1 MRTIITLAALYISQ
15 TLWAQSP
22 LEVTIIGTTHA
33 FQKEYQDKQ
42 NFRQVQD
49 FIVDLDPDI
58 ICIEAIP
65 TSDTLSLQE
74 ILPNNMKRADKMR
87 SALQEKGHFP
97 FDANAYNSEVES
109 MRFEGAIDY
118 AAYDFWN
125 AYYHWFQ
132 VIQNGDSL
140 NQFTPYMKDLSRSEY
155 GLMVF
160 PAAIELGIDQFYPI
174 DFRAGEE
181 EFLASNQKVLKKLL
195 FRFKW
200 KPLGTYLKT
209 QKRYKKAEEAG
220 QLMEFI
226 NGPDFQVAFNN
237 LIDELPRKLP
247 KVAEARFVKDY
258 WLRRN
263 EIMADRIVE
272 TAKQQAVQKVLLT
285 VGSAHVGAIK
295 NALEKQGHLVR
306 TYGELTN
313 KNN

>member
-1 MRTIITLAALYISQ
+1 MRTIIALTIFCIHQ
-15 TLWAQSP
+15 ILWAQSP
-22 LEVTIIGTTHA
+22 LEVTIIGTTHS

-42 NFRQVQD
+42 DFQNVQD
-49 FIVDLDPDI
+49 FIVDLEPDI

-65 TSDTLSLQE
+65 TTDTLSLQE

-87 SALQEKGHFP
+87 LALAEKGHLP
-97 FDANAYNSEVES
+97 FDPNAYDSKAER
-109 MRFEGAIDY
+109 MRFRGACSF
-118 AAYDFWN
+118 ASYDIWN
-125 AYYHWFQ
+125 AYYRWFQ
-132 VIQNGDSL
+132 VLQNGDSL

-174 DFRAGEE
+174 DFRDGED

-226 NGPDFQVAFNN
+226 NGPEFQVAFNN

-247 KVAEARFVKDY
+247 KVEEAKFVKDY

-263 EIMADRIVE
+263 EIMADRIVK
-272 TAKQQAVQKVLLT
+272 TARKEGARNVLLT

-295 NALEKQGHLVR
+295 NALEKQGHIVR
-306 TYGELTN
+306 TYGELN
-313 KNN
+313 KKNS

>member
-1 MRTIITLAALYISQ
+1 MRTIIALVTLCISQ
-15 TLWAQSP
+15 ILWAQPP
-22 LEVTIIGTTHA
+22 LEVTILGTTHS

-42 NFRQVQD
+42 DFQRVQD
-49 FIVDLDPDI
+49 FIVDLKPDI

-65 TSDTLSLQE
+65 TTDTLSLQE

-87 SALQEKGHFP
+87 TALTEKQLLP
-97 FDANAYNSEVES
+97 FDPVAYDSEAERK
-109 MRFEGAIDY
+109 RFQGACRF
-118 AAYDFWN
+118 AAYDIWN
-125 AYYHWFQ
+125 AYYQWFQ
-132 VIQNGDSL
+132 VMQNGDSL
-140 NQFTPYMKDLSRSEY
+140 NQFAPYMKDLSRSEY

-160 PAAIELGIDQFYPI
+160 PAAMELGVDQFYPI

-181 EFLASNQKVLKKLL
+181 EFLESNQKVLKKLL

-226 NGPDFQVAFNN
+226 NGPEFQVAFNN
-237 LIDELPRKLP
+237 LIDELPRRLP
-247 KVAEARFVKDY
+247 KVEEAQFVKDY

-263 EIMADRIVE
+263 EIMADRIIE
-272 TAKQQAVQKVLLT
+272 TARKEGAQTVLLT

-295 NALEKQGHLVR
+295 NALENQGHVVR
-306 TYGELTN
+306 TYGELIN